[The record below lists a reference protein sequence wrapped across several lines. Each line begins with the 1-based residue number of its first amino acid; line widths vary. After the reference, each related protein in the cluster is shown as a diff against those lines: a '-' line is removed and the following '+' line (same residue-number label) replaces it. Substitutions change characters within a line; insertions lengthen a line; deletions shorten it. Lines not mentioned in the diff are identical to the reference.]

1 MKVRRTILFV
11 SESTYPEDTPY
22 QVWFDWTISWP
33 DIKRPIFKTT
43 YLKKSQISVRK
54 TNFFSK
60 ASYTKNSFCFTL
72 SLHWWLSIPSV
83 FHFEQL
89 LDPIKM
95 YIFENRK
102 IEKVVISDWNTNFLS
117 MKVRRSILF
126 VSASTYPEDTP
137 NQVWFDL
144 NNLLTRYKKTYF

>member
-1 MKVRRTILFV
+1 M
-11 SESTYPEDTPY
+11 
-22 QVWFDWTISWP
+22 
-33 DIKRPIFKTT
+33 
-43 YLKKSQISVRK
+43 
-54 TNFFSK
+54 
-60 ASYTKNSFCFTL
+60 
-72 SLHWWLSIPSV
+72 PSV
-83 FHFEQL
+83 VHFEQL